1 MPAPMLEVTQLTKAY
16 GQYQALADL
25 SFTAAA
31 GEIVGFVG
39 PNGAG
44 KTTTI
49 RILAT
54 VLEPTSGEFRVAGI
68 PRNRPDE
75 IRRRI
80 GVLPE
85 SAGYPAG
92 RTGQEYLRYFGRLF
106 GLGREEADRRARS
119 LLAEFG
125 LQDRAGWPISTYSRG
140 MRQRLGIARAVVN
153 DPDVVLLDEPTL
165 GLDPAGQRQVLAMV
179 RGLAQDRG
187 AAVLLSTHALPVV
200 EEICGSVV
208 VLDRG
213 RVVSAGRVAEV
224 SRQVGSHPSSRL
236 RVPAELVDRA
246 RAALEAVA
254 GPHLEIV
261 ADRSGLLTVDA
272 LATPPDRPGAQTDVG
287 GTVLRAV
294 LDAGIP
300 VLSFDV
306 DGGRLSDAFLSITR
320 SGR

>member
-106 GLGREEADRRARS
+106 GLGREAADRRARS
-119 LLAEFG
+119 LLAEPVLTGAGEWSG
-125 LQDRAGWPISTYSRG
+125 LRRALTVFV
-140 MRQRLGIARAVVN
+140 AAK
-153 DPDVVLLDEPTL
+153 
-165 GLDPAGQRQVLAMV
+165 AA
-179 RGLAQDRG
+179 GLA
-187 AAVLLSTHALPVV
+187 
-200 EEICGSVV
+200 IKIN
-208 VLDRG
+208 
-213 RVVSAGRVAEV
+213 
-224 SRQVGSHPSSRL
+224 
-236 RVPAELVDRA
+236 
-246 RAALEAVA
+246 AVA
-254 GPHLEIV
+254 LKGVNEDDIE
-261 ADRSGLLTVDA
+261 
-272 LATPPDRPGAQTDVG
+272 
-287 GTVLRAV
+287 
-294 LDAGIP
+294 
-300 VLSFDV
+300 
-306 DGGRLSDAFLSITR
+306 SDLKSIFNC
-320 SGR
+320 